1 MTYFHRIAFLA
12 CRIISVYLLAK
23 WLGLFGS
30 SVVTLFY
37 LPPNTPTILGGVV
50 SMAFPVVIGI
60 LLWIFSAKLAGFMVK
75 TPEGQEAEMMSA
87 TSATSATFDLET
99 VQILAFTI
107 IGVLLIVNAVPS
119 LISALTVYAVLPEHN
134 VGQVGLE
141 SLSRLV
147 DSAIRIILGLW
158 LVLRSKGLV
167 NLIKKIRTAG
177 VK

>member
-1 MTYFHRIAFLA
+1 MTYFHKIAFLA

-30 SVVTLFY
+30 SVVSLFY
-37 LPPNTPTILGGVV
+37 LPPNMPTILGGVV
-50 SMAFPVVIGI
+50 SMAFPVVVGI

-75 TPEGQEAEMMSA
+75 TPEDQDAEMMSA
-87 TSATSATFDLET
+87 TFDLES

-119 LISALTVYAVLPEHN
+119 LIPALTVYAVLPVHN

-158 LVLRSKGLV
+158 LVLGSKGLV
-167 NLIKKIRTAG
+167 NLMKKIKTAG
-177 VK
+177 VRRSD